1 MKSRLLREKEE
12 RAKVGERANVAF
24 VFPGQGSQ
32 YVGMGKEL
40 FDHFDAAKRLFAEAE
55 EVLALPLRRLCFS
68 GPEAELK
75 LTEYTQPA
83 ILTVSIAALRVVE
96 AECSVKPM
104 WVAGHSLGEYSALV
118 SVGALAFRDAIK
130 VVRERGRLMQEAVP
144 AGQGLMAVVLGLTP
158 QDVRSIC
165 EQASQGEQGEQGE
178 IVAPANFNGGGQ
190 IVVSG
195 SRGAV
200 LRAMAMARERGAKRV
215 LELPVSAPFHCPLMQ
230 PASEGLKR
238 VLADVGVKPFS
249 IGVITNVESSINLD
263 SSRVK
268 SLLIEQAVRPVR
280 WEESVKL
287 LEESG
292 CARVVEIGP
301 GKVLSGLIK
310 RISPRLEVINIESPQ
325 DLKKIILN

>member
-1 MKSRLLREKEE
+1 MGEK
-12 RAKVGERANVAF
+12 ANVAF

-32 YVGMGKEL
+32 YVGMGKEF
-40 FDHFDAAKRLFAEAE
+40 FDQFDAAKRLFAEAE
-55 EVLALPLRRLCFS
+55 EVLALPLSRLCFS

-96 AECSVKPM
+96 AEWPVKPM

-118 SVGALAFRDAIK
+118 SVGALAFRDAVK

-144 AGQGLMAVVLGLTP
+144 AGQGLMAVVLGLTTR
-158 QDVRSIC
+158 DVRSVC
-165 EQASQGEQGEQGE
+165 EQASQGEQAE

-190 IVVSG
+190 IVISG
-195 SRGAV
+195 SREAV

-215 LELPVSAPFHCPLMQ
+215 LELPVSAPFHCSLMQ

-238 VLADVGVKPFS
+238 VLADVDVKPFS
-249 IGVITNVESSINLD
+249 IGVITNVEASINLD

-287 LEESG
+287 LEELG

-310 RISPRLEVINIESPQ
+310 RISPRLEAINIESPQ
-325 DLKKIILN
+325 DLKKIVLN